1 MLQVTEQVI
10 INDKDNQLQQ
20 LHNAIAFLENATKN
34 TSVEKEISN
43 RDIDIDIVS
52 VNPKNKVKY
61 DSNVSNEEKVD
72 GFRKQGEYGPK
83 KFIKP

>member
-1 MLQVTEQVI
+1 MLQVTDQVI
-10 INDKDNQLQQ
+10 INNKDNHLQQ

-34 TSVEKEISN
+34 TLIEKKISN
-43 RDIDIDIVS
+43 RDIDIVP

-72 GFRKQGEYGPK
+72 GFRKQCEYGPK

>member
-1 MLQVTEQVI
+1 MLQVTDQVI

-20 LHNAIAFLENATKN
+20 LHIAIAFLENSVKN
-34 TSVEKEISN
+34 TSVEKKISN
-43 RDIDIDIVS
+43 QDVDMYS
-52 VNPKNKVKY
+52 VNSKNKVKY